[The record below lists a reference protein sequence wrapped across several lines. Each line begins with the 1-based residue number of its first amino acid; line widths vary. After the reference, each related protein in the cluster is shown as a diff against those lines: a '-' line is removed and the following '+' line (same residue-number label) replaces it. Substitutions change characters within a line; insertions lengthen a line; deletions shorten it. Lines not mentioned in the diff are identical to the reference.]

1 MQVVRDDLA
10 PWTNEKI
17 DIQVDP
23 AYLPSS
29 EERSVMLQVGLV
41 LLEDTLVPLLV
52 FLWRDEMSLYL
63 RRQSDVWKF
72 GKNQSEKNI
81 SLISPLSSRHSR
93 WTQ

>member
-1 MQVVRDDLA
+1 MLQVIRDDLS
-10 PWTNEKI
+10 PWTSEKI

-23 AYLPSS
+23 AFLPCS

-41 LLEDTLVPLLV
+41 LVEETLVPLLI

-72 GKNQSEKNI
+72 GKN
-81 SLISPLSSRHSR
+81 PGDF
-93 WTQ
+93 TDD